1 MNATSFLVGTLA
13 AASLATGACAQDLHA
28 PQDEVSEDSL
38 VPVLTPS
45 RLRQSLRDIPV
56 SVTILSADT
65 LSTYGFLGIDEAV
78 RMVAGTGPNRLAWAQ
93 YNLAVGNKSSTGPAR
108 VLLLIDG
115 VEVGGSPFMN
125 ADDWGDL
132 PVGIDDVD
140 RIEVLRGPYASGSGH
155 ALTTAVVN
163 IVTKHPE
170 DVERVYARA
179 TGGSYDTANLF
190 GRGAVTLGPASLR
203 LAFSHRQRGPADD
216 ESSAGI
222 RAGRLRID
230 RVTLRSSVRLDPD
243 STFAFDAAFLSA
255 GISGDAGAEPPLDR
269 ERLRNGY
276 ASLVWARSLSP
287 SNQLSVR
294 LDHWSSH
301 ATTRPA
307 DCDAAGGF
315 DGIGP
320 AGAAAAPWP
329 DGGLAM
335 EGHALLAGLA
345 PAAKGCAEAVTI
357 TRRTQLEL
365 QDTLALGDQLR
376 FVGGWRLRQE
386 QARLDAKRP
395 VDWSASVQRV
405 FAGLDWRLGP
415 VWAVNAGVSADDA
428 ASEVDGLSLRAGANW
443 HPSDHQ
449 TVRLAWS
456 SGNWASDAGPNLAL
470 AGNVLTHAQVRSAD
484 LGYLLQLPSSNAIVD
499 ARLFWTRFTGR
510 AWNDKVA
517 ADQPTHGEI
526 HGLELRASAE
536 FGGRWA
542 GFAALS
548 TMTEGRSAASETQSS
563 RPWPWSGAVGLTTQL
578 GAGWRTSV
586 AYYAASRLGSAQQ
599 SAGRLDLALVKDFEL
614 AGARA
619 RAALSMRRAD
629 HMRTVAADGVVGQ
642 DGVVNSVFV
651 SLRVAY

>member
-1 MNATSFLVGTLA
+1 MNASFFLAGTLA
-13 AASLATGACAQDLHA
+13 AASLATGACAQDLPA
-28 PQDEVSEDSL
+28 SQDEASEDRL

-93 YNLAVGNKSSTGPAR
+93 YDMAVGTKSVTGPAR

-140 RIEVLRGPYASGSGH
+140 RIEVQRGPYASGSGH

-170 DVERVYARA
+170 DVERGYARA

-190 GRGAVTLGPASLR
+190 GRGAVTLGPASFR
-203 LAFSHRQRGPADD
+203 LTLSHRQRDTADN

-222 RAGRLRID
+222 RASRLRID
-230 RVTLRSSVRLDPD
+230 RVTLRSAVRLDPE
-243 STFAFDAAFLSA
+243 STFAFDAAYLSA
-255 GISGDAGAEPPLDR
+255 GISGDAGAQPPQDR

-287 SNQLSVR
+287 ANQLSVR

-307 DCDAAGGF
+307 DCAAAGGF
-315 DGIGP
+315 EGVEP
-320 AGAAAAPWP
+320 AGAAVALWP
-329 DGGLAM
+329 AGGL
-335 EGHALLAGLA
+335 
-345 PAAKGCAEAVTI
+345 PTAAQGCAEAVTI
-357 TRRTQLEL
+357 TRRTQLAL
-365 QDTLALGDQLR
+365 QDTVALGEQLR
-376 FVGGWRLRQE
+376 LVGGWRLRQE

-415 VWAVNAGVSADDA
+415 AWTVNAGVSADDA

-484 LGYLLQLPSSNAIVD
+484 LGYLLQLPSSNALVD

-510 AWNDKVA
+510 AWNDKAA
-517 ADQPTHGEI
+517 ADQPTHGEV

-542 GFAALS
+542 GFAAVS
-548 TMTEGRSAASETQSS
+548 TMTESRSAASDAQGSQ
-563 RPWPWSGAVGLTTQL
+563 PWPWSGAVGLTTQL
-578 GAGWRTSV
+578 GAGWRTSA

-599 SAGRLDLALVKDFEL
+599 SAGRLDLTLVKDFDL

-629 HMRTVAADGVVGQ
+629 HMRTVSADGVVGQ
-642 DGVVNSVFV
+642 GGVVNSVFV